1 MRSPTTD
8 DRYPWLNS
16 RLPLKIR
23 TSGRRQ
29 NRLQATRRSIL
40 YRPTI
45 SPNILITRISCRFT
59 ACILVLSGPEDVA
72 CFGRGRVLVPRV
84 TPLEN
89 SEMKNRRVKAWA
101 CGSLVLGLTSTAFA
115 QTPQYPGK
123 VLPPIGSPQ
132 VPGKV
137 LPPVGPP
144 ITTPQVPG
152 KGMPFPGPGPIGTP
166 QVPGKGMPLPGPGP
180 IGTPQ
185 VPGKGMPFPGPGPIG
200 TPQVPGKV
208 LPPVGPPIGSPQLP
222 GKSPVAGAPV
232 QFVPAA
238 PTVAP
243 AGGAPAVDEPPPA
256 PAPPAP

>member
-29 NRLQATRRSIL
+29 NRLQSTRHSIL

-45 SPNILITRISCRFT
+45 SPKILIIRISCRFT
-59 ACILVLSGPEDVA
+59 ACVLVLSGPEDVA

-84 TPLEN
+84 TPLEH

-101 CGSLVLGLTSTAFA
+101 CGSIVLGLASTAFA

-132 VPGKV
+132 VPGKG
-137 LPPVGPP
+137 L
-144 ITTPQVPG
+144 
-152 KGMPFPGPGPIGTP
+152 PFPGPGPIGTP

-185 VPGKGMPFPGPGPIG
+185 VPGKGMPFPGPGPI
-200 TPQVPGKV
+200 
-208 LPPVGPPIGSPQLP
+208 
-222 GKSPVAGAPV
+222 
-232 QFVPAA
+232 
-238 PTVAP
+238 
-243 AGGAPAVDEPPPA
+243 
-256 PAPPAP
+256 